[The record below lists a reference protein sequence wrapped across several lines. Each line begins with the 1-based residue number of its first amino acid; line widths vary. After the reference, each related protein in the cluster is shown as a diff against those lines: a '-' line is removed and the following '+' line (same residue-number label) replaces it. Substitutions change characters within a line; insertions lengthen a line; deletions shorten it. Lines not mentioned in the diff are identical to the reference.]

1 MDRLV
6 IDTNSLIQ
14 MLPARSRFHDIWQS
28 VLDGRNFLCVSNEIL
43 EEYEEILQRKFNSDL
58 ASIVIATII
67 SNKYTKFITPYY
79 HFNLIKEDPD
89 DNKFVDC
96 AVSGSARYIVSE
108 DHHFSGLKKIDF
120 PRVDVLTLEE
130 ALEEVSK
137 SC

>member
-1 MDRLV
+1 M
-6 IDTNSLIQ
+6 
-14 MLPARSRFHDIWQS
+14 
-28 VLDGRNFLCVSNEIL
+28 
-43 EEYEEILQRKFNSDL
+43 
-58 ASIVIATII
+58 
-67 SNKYTKFITPYY
+67 
-79 HFNLIKEDPD
+79 IKEDPD